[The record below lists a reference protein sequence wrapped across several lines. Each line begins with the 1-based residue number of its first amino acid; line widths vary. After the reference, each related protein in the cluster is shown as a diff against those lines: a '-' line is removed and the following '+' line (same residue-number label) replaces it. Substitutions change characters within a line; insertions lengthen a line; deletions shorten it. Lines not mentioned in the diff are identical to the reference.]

1 MLVLRAR
8 GPNCVARGVG
18 HSFAPIHRGGDKP
31 YGGGSLLQPARVVRT
46 TNRAF
51 RFIASVQT
59 VPSLFVQVRP
69 VRVRATL
76 CAEPSRGFFL
86 PARVSVCSGRGL
98 PLLCVVCQVGLM
110 CVDRMEL
117 AVHGF

>member
-76 CAEPSRGFFL
+76 CAEPSRGFFYQL
-86 PARVSVCSGRGL
+86 GFLCAVAGGCRCSVL
-98 PLLCVVCQVGLM
+98 FVKLALCVWIGWS
-110 CVDRMEL
+110 
-117 AVHGF
+117 